1 MKKLILFYLLSLP
14 LCVSSQEIT
23 VTFPDNFDLQENP
36 EYDNWTYQQNTFFAL
51 PLSISFFNDD
61 FVSINQYTFNILY
74 NPEFIQLQTEIIE
87 EINNQDFTDSYNV
100 LSPLS
105 SEQANFGA
113 DIYEISP
120 NQALATIYFSTLNGP
135 LTQDKFDNGYG
146 ILAYLPFKKIN
157 ACNKA
162 PLSVTF
168 SDGFIDGQYV
178 NPDQQSVFNINN
190 SLSHESG
197 NVTIQNAFI
206 NFNILWADVIQNGNT
221 LQPIINGGT
230 PPYNY
235 EWTDKMDVILSTDSL
250 FNPEIS
256 GDYLFY
262 VYDQNNCVYI
272 LYISYEQL
280 VNIKELSKFSI
291 YPNPATNHIKVKTNR
306 FYAYDLINLNG
317 RILSSG
323 MFSSDVIINRNKLA
337 SGIYF
342 LRLKNETEQIIKK
355 VNFH

>member
-1 MKKLILFYLLSLP
+1 MALISR
-14 LCVSSQEIT
+14 
-23 VTFPDNFDLQENP
+23 
-36 EYDNWTYQQNTFFAL
+36 
-51 PLSISFFNDD
+51 
-61 FVSINQYTFNILY
+61 
-74 NPEFIQLQTEIIE
+74 
-87 EINNQDFTDSYNV
+87 
-100 LSPLS
+100 
-105 SEQANFGA
+105 
-113 DIYEISP
+113 
-120 NQALATIYFSTLNGP
+120 
-135 LTQDKFDNGYG
+135 
-146 ILAYLPFKKIN
+146 
-157 ACNKA
+157 
-162 PLSVTF
+162 
-168 SDGFIDGQYV
+168 
-178 NPDQQSVFNINN
+178 
-190 SLSHESG
+190 
-197 NVTIQNAFI
+197 
-206 NFNILWADVIQNGNT
+206 
-221 LQPIINGGT
+221 
-230 PPYNY
+230 
-235 EWTDKMDVILSTDSL
+235 
-250 FNPEIS
+250 